1 MAIKFTNNASTTLS
15 AGINNSV
22 TSIGVADGSVFPT
35 LGTGDIT
42 YVTFDDDTN
51 TKVVKVTAR
60 SGNTLTVVRAQDGT
74 SARSFSSGDKAELR
88 ITAALM
94 NEVISDSEATA
105 TSLSIALG

>member
-22 TSIGVADGSVFPT
+22 TSIGVADGSVFPA

-51 TKVVKVTAR
+51 TEVVKVTAR

-74 SARSFSSGDKAELR
+74 SARSFSSGDKVELR
-88 ITAALM
+88 ITAALV
-94 NEVISDSEATA
+94 NEVISDADSTA
-105 TSLSIALG
+105 TSLALALG